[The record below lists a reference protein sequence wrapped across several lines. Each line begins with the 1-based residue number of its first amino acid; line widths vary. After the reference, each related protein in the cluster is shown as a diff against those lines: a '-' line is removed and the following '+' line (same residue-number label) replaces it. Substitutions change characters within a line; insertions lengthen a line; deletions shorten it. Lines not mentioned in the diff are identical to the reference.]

1 MSTLPR
7 CKRGTRRNKK
17 TKECEPTTSKGK
29 PEKDKPEK
37 DKPEKDKPVTNKS
50 VAILP
55 RCPRGSRRNK
65 KTGKCDSNNQ
75 RPVASVK
82 ALPPLVPLKF
92 TVKNIKVDI
101 PEHLRLLR
109 TMVAHVRQLQSNQ
122 ELPPFESESDPNYLE
137 TKRMRTLA
145 RAIDMAVRYLY
156 TDTIPEQTPPNRVE
170 LAFTSA
176 LVLSAKLEHM
186 ENITFD
192 TEETKPIQTAMYTL
206 FGNGNQTY
214 VTPYEVIGKVLGTQS
229 SAFDRHMCLRVCLF
243 VSMFP
248 QMYRFS
254 SELLAKMIVRY
265 FTSYVTTEGNSQR
278 PTEGNSQRPTEGNG
292 AITVSDTIADQEDCD
307 GAFDHLQ
314 RNLAFRFAVKS
325 LTVTSTWT
333 RSAYDYPKVV
343 AIIQETLALL

>member
-1 MSTLPR
+1 
-7 CKRGTRRNKK
+7 
-17 TKECEPTTSKGK
+17 
-29 PEKDKPEK
+29 
-37 DKPEKDKPVTNKS
+37 
-50 VAILP
+50 
-55 RCPRGSRRNK
+55 
-65 KTGKCDSNNQ
+65 
-75 RPVASVK
+75 
-82 ALPPLVPLKF
+82 
-92 TVKNIKVDI
+92 
-101 PEHLRLLR
+101 
-109 TMVAHVRQLQSNQ
+109 MVAHVRQLQSNQ

-265 FTSYVTTEGNSQR
+265 FTSYVVTEGNSQRPTEGNSQRPTEGNSQR